1 MANNDVKL
9 TPSEQEELSN
19 NRDVKGEPKERKDDD
34 K

>member
-1 MANNDVKL
+1 MKKNDVKL

-19 NRDVKGEPKERKDDD
+19 NRDVKSEPKERKDDG